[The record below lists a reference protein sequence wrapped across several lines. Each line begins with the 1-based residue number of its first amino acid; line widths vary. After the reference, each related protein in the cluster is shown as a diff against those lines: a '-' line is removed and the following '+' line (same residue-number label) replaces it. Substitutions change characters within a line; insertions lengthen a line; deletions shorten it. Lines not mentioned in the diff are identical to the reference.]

1 MDFLFD
7 YFYIFLFY
15 LFRDTV
21 LYSTYMSRALASARQ
36 RRAGTPSSTPETT
49 QSASSSSSSSS
60 TNTAGLTLPQVIS
73 LIDSRLSVLEK
84 FMNDTKGLRMHTPVV
99 NENITM
105 TEVSPVQPSPV
116 QPSAIQPSS
125 IQPVLDEYN
134 NRFMMLAEE
143 IGQMKD
149 TLMKL
154 QSYTMDVNKML
165 LDERVNVLSDLG
177 SEISVTNVDDNIEKS
192 NSEEKETTENAGGE
206 AKKE

>member
-49 QSASSSSSSSS
+49 QSASSSPS

-84 FMNDTKGLRMHTPVV
+84 FMNDTKGLRMQTPVV

-125 IQPVLDEYN
+125 IQSVLDEYN

-192 NSEEKETTENAGGE
+192 NSEEKETTENASDE
-206 AKKE
+206 PKKE

>member
-84 FMNDTKGLRMHTPVV
+84 FMNDTKGLRMQTPVV

-105 TEVSPVQPSPV
+105 TEVSPV

>member
-60 TNTAGLTLPQVIS
+60 STNTAGLTLPQVIS

-84 FMNDTKGLRMHTPVV
+84 FMNDTKGLRMQTPVV

-105 TEVSPVQPSPV
+105 TEVSPVQPS
-116 QPSAIQPSS
+116 AIQPSS
-125 IQPVLDEYN
+125 IQSVLDEYN

-192 NSEEKETTENAGGE
+192 NSEEKETTENASDE

>member
-1 MDFLFD
+1 
-7 YFYIFLFY
+7 
-15 LFRDTV
+15 
-21 LYSTYMSRALASARQ
+21 MSRALASARQ
-36 RRAGTPSSTPETT
+36 RRAGASSSTPETT
-49 QSASSSSSSSS
+49 QSASSSPSSSSS

-84 FMNDTKGLRMHTPVV
+84 FMNDTKSVRIQTPVV

-105 TEVSPVQPSPV
+105 TEVSPVQPS
-116 QPSAIQPSS
+116 AIQPSA

-134 NRFMMLAEE
+134 NRFIMLAEE

-177 SEISVTNVDDNIEKS
+177 SEISVTNVEDNIEKS
-192 NSEEKETTENAGGE
+192 SSEEKETEKAGGE
-206 AKKE
+206 AKNNKKRVFYLTTTNYD

>member
-49 QSASSSSSSSS
+49 QSASSSPS

-84 FMNDTKGLRMHTPVV
+84 FMNDTKGLRMQTPVV

-105 TEVSPVQPSPV
+105 TEVSPVQPS
-116 QPSAIQPSS
+116 AIQPSS
-125 IQPVLDEYN
+125 IQSVLDEYN

-192 NSEEKETTENAGGE
+192 NSEEKETTENASDE